1 MIKNLF
7 AITPEER
14 AAYLRQMAELM
25 GVLSDWE
32 LLASVR
38 EQVEPYFPVVAGR
51 IAERLRHHPLTQ
63 QIQDVTQALTAIAQV
78 YFARPTLDAEYLER
92 RARAG
97 RAYLEAGFST
107 GTLVAGIYGLWVDE
121 WTRVFSELF
130 HEDPGLLA
138 RLNRALALVS
148 LYNLGTTS
156 PSSPNSTPTKASSKH
171 GNWRNVSWP
180 SSLRPRGLAESCT
193 SRWPKRPERSRA

>member
-7 AITPEER
+7 ALTPEER

-148 LYNLGTTS
+148 VYNLAIVAQQYTYES
-156 PSSPNSTPTKASSKH
+156 ELQARELEERLLAKFLKATGIS
-171 GNWRNVSWP
+171 RELYV
-180 SSLRPRGLAESCT
+180 LRP
-193 SRWPKRPERSRA
+193 

>member
-7 AITPEER
+7 ALTPEER

-148 LYNLGTTS
+148 LYNLAIVAQQYTYES
-156 PSSPNSTPTKASSKH
+156 ELQARELEERLLAKFLKAT
-171 GNWRNVSWP
+171 GI
-180 SSLRPRGLAESCT
+180 
-193 SRWPKRPERSRA
+193 SRELYEQMAKTAGEE

>member
-7 AITPEER
+7 ALTPEER

-138 RLNRALALVS
+138 RLNRTLALVS
-148 LYNLGTTS
+148 LYNLAIVAQQYTYES
-156 PSSPNSTPTKASSKH
+156 ELQARELEERLLAKFLKAT
-171 GNWRNVSWP
+171 GI
-180 SSLRPRGLAESCT
+180 
-193 SRWPKRPERSRA
+193 SRELYEQMAKTAGEE

>member
-7 AITPEER
+7 ALTPEER

-63 QIQDVTQALTAIAQV
+63 QIQDVTQALTAIAQA

-148 LYNLGTTS
+148 LYNLAIVAQQYTYES
-156 PSSPNSTPTKASSKH
+156 ELQARELEERLLAKFLKAT
-171 GNWRNVSWP
+171 GI
-180 SSLRPRGLAESCT
+180 
-193 SRWPKRPERSRA
+193 SRELYEQMAKTAGEE